1 MKMDK
6 TFTFADRIKSLMEMR
21 GLSKSQLAKLC
32 GINKSN
38 ITRYCNGSYEAKQ
51 DVIYRIAEKLNISEA
66 WLMGYDVPMYREG
79 DETGKIL
86 WELAKNSVEDQ
97 RLLELYHKADER
109 DQDIIWSIL
118 GRYTED

>member
-79 DETGKIL
+79 DEAGKIL

-97 RLLELYHKADER
+97 RLLELYHKADKR

>member
-1 MKMDK
+1 MDK

-79 DETGKIL
+79 DEAGKIL